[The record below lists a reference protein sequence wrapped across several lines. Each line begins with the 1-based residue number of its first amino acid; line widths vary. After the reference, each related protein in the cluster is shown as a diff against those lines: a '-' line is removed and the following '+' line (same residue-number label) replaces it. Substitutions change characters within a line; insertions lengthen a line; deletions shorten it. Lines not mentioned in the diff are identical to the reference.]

1 MKKKTRNLL
10 LAFSFLAVVTFL
22 IFNSSSG
29 WIFVKFNGT
38 LYVASSTGSEDYPVT
53 EKIGTI
59 QNRTFSF
66 LKPFT
71 NNSSNAFPSGTE
83 LYSTQYDSEYD
94 YELIVKYKNE
104 YYSVTNTEKTKNW
117 GDSIKLKMKDGK
129 ITP

>member
-38 LYVASSTGSEDYPVT
+38 LYVAGSTGSEDYPVK
-53 EKIGTI
+53 EKVGTI
-59 QNRTFSF
+59 QNRTFNF

-71 NNSSNAFPSGTE
+71 NNSSNAFPNGTE
-83 LYSTQYDSEYD
+83 LYSTKYD
-94 YELIVKYKNE
+94 YELIVKYKDK

-129 ITP
+129 ITY